1 MSNRILSTLTRTISS
16 YFRIGAIRIKDSS
29 GAVHLRNAGDTAYA
43 DLNADDGTFAGN
55 VQAASIN
62 NTPVGTTTA
71 AAGYFSALRL
81 IISTFA
87 AIFTHANTGNRTY
100 TLPDYDGT
108 LATLAGTETLSGKT
122 LTTPTISGTGWTN
135 ANHAHLAANSGGT
148 LDAAAIASGTLAAA
162 RVPIIPL
169 NLSATFTLEDGYQY
183 YANRVT
189 IPSGGEL
196 EFVGD
201 CELILI

>member
-29 GAVHLRNAGDTAYA
+29 GAVHLRNAADSAYA
-43 DLNADDGTFAGN
+43 NLT
-55 VQAASIN
+55 AAIITATSIQ
-62 NTPVGTTTA
+62 NTPIGTTTA
-71 AAGYFSALRL
+71 NSGYFSALRL
-81 IISTFA
+81 IIGGFA
-87 AIFTHANTGNRTY
+87 GIFTHANTADRNY
-100 TLPDYDGT
+100 TLPNYDGT

-169 NLSATFTLEDGYQY
+169 SLSATFTLEDGYQY

-189 IPSGGEL
+189 IPSGGEI